1 MLINMIKT
9 GWICFSPNS
18 MNHLPTFPF
27 SACAAFSKPTMAD
40 RRSSRSVTGRNGFQG
55 LAVDGAV
62 GRQEFPNAHRPT
74 QGEAQGSALRIAH
87 LANDEAQ

>member
-1 MLINMIKT
+1 
-9 GWICFSPNS
+9 
-18 MNHLPTFPF
+18 
-27 SACAAFSKPTMAD
+27 MAD